1 MNLKE
6 MRAKDGEALRKELT
20 ELYKAGFSL
29 RMQHATQQLT
39 NTAQLRRNRRDI
51 ARVQTLLREKANEQ

>member
-1 MNLKE
+1 MDLKE
-6 MRAKDGEALRKELT
+6 MRGKDAAALRTELT

-29 RMQHATQQLT
+29 RMQHATQQLN

-51 ARVQTLLREKANEQ
+51 ARVHTLLREKANEQ